1 MERADRAYAVNA
13 RRHLHKYPEL
23 SLKEYKTAEYIRR
36 QLVEFGLEYVA
47 VGETGTFA
55 VIEGGKGQGR
65 RVLLRADIDALPM
78 EEKTGLPFKSV
89 HEGVMHAC
97 GHDLHTAALLAAAKR
112 LAELK
117 DSFAGTVLLAFS
129 RQRKRDMVP
138 VSSVS
143 RG

>member
-78 EEKTGLPFKSV
+78 EEKTGPCMLV
-89 HEGVMHAC
+89 AMIC
-97 GHDLHTAALLAAAKR
+97 TRLLSWRR
-112 LAELK
+112 LKGSL
-117 DSFAGTVLLAFS
+117 S
-129 RQRKRDMVP
+129 
-138 VSSVS
+138 
-143 RG
+143 